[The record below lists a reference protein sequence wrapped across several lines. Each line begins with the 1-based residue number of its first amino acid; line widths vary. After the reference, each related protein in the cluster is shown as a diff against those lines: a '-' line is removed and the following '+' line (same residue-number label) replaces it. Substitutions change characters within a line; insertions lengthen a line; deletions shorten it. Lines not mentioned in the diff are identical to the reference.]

1 MKNNRIIW
9 IDWAKALLIY
19 LMVVGHCFPVKWQ
32 GQLIYA
38 FHMPAFFIIS
48 GFLYH
53 HHDWKKTLK
62 SFLVPILFFSTIN
75 FFIYALPKLIKG
87 TFSTN
92 HLLERILVPFWGS
105 GNLSSEDYITLF
117 PGVWFII
124 VLMFSRLLIGD
135 IKVFAFV
142 TRFWKFITGLLITF
156 LVIEP
161 YFFPCNPLHA
171 YKWFLV
177 VPSLPF
183 ILMGY
188 GFHDRLIL
196 FIQKMRWRL
205 FVVGFILFG
214 MISLWNG
221 WAEILHYQ
229 WGKSYIVF
237 CVNACLGSIL
247 LFYLCSKFNGNRIVE
262 VFSKGT
268 LLILA
273 FNFVL
278 RAWLSMLFE
287 KMGFGFV
294 VNDHYVFPWIMG
306 LLIMLICY
314 WPIKLLLRIFPLLLG
329 K

>member
-1 MKNNRIIW
+1 MQKDRLVW
-9 IDWAKALLIY
+9 IDWAKTILIY

-53 HHDWKKTLK
+53 QHDWKKTLK
-62 SFLVPILFFSTIN
+62 SFLIPVLFFSTIN
-75 FFIYALPKLIKG
+75 FLIYVFPKLLKG
-87 TFSTN
+87 TFSTD
-92 HLLERILVPFWGS
+92 HLIERILVPYWGP
-105 GNLSSEDYITLF
+105 GNLPSEDYIILF
-117 PGVWFII
+117 PGVWFVI
-124 VLMFSRLLIGD
+124 VLMLSRLLIGD

-142 TRFWKFITGLLITF
+142 SRYWKYVVGLLILF

-161 YFFPCNPLHA
+161 YFFSDNPLHA

-183 ILMGY
+183 ILLGY
-188 GFHDRLIL
+188 GLHDRLIL
-196 FIQKMRWRL
+196 SILKIRWWQ
-205 FVVGFILFG
+205 FVVGTFFFVA
-214 MISLWNG
+214 ISLFNG

-229 WGKSYIVF
+229 WGISYIVF
-237 CVNACLGSIL
+237 FLNACLGSFL
-247 LFYLCSKFNGNRIVE
+247 LFYLCSKFKQNRVVE

-278 RAWLSMLFE
+278 RTWISMLFV
-287 KMGFGFV
+287 KIGFDFIA
-294 VNDHYVFPWIMG
+294 NDHYVSLWLIG
-306 LLIMLICY
+306 LLIMIICY
-314 WPIKLLLRIFPLLLG
+314 RPIKLLLRYYPALLG

>member
-1 MKNNRIIW
+1 MKDRVVW
-9 IDWAKALLIY
+9 IDWAKTILIY

-53 HHDWKKTLK
+53 QHDWKKTLK
-62 SFLVPILFFSTIN
+62 SFLIPILFFSTIN
-75 FFIYALPKLIKG
+75 FFLYALPKLLKG
-87 TFSTN
+87 TFSTDR
-92 HLLERILVPFWGS
+92 LLERILIPFWGP
-105 GNLSSEDYITLF
+105 GKLPSEEYIILF
-117 PGVWFII
+117 PGVWFVI
-124 VLMFSRLLIGD
+124 VLMLSRLLIGD
-135 IKVFAFV
+135 VKVFRFV
-142 TRFWKFITGLLITF
+142 TCYWKYVICSIIVF

-161 YFFPCNPLHA
+161 YIFPNNPLHV

-183 ILMGY
+183 ILLGY
-188 GFHDRLIL
+188 GFHDGLKL
-196 FIQKMRWRL
+196 FIQKMTWRL
-205 FVVGFILFG
+205 FAVGVFLFVV
-214 MISLWNG
+214 ISLQNG

-229 WGKSYIVF
+229 WGISYILF
-237 CVNACLGSIL
+237 FLNACLGSFL
-247 LFYLCSKFNGNRIVE
+247 LFYLCSKFKQNRIVE

-273 FNFVL
+273 FNFILRVL
-278 RAWLSMLFE
+278 ISILFI
-287 KMGFGFV
+287 KISLNYI
-294 VNDHYVFPWIMG
+294 VNDHYACPWIIG

-314 WPIKLLLRIFPLLLG
+314 WPIKLLLCNFPILLG